1 MTDIINALWDLRTWF
16 ALILGVAIGLMAASL
31 MVMSRRSEEFDDD
44 PDTIL
49 ILPPDEP
56 MEQVDI
62 NEFVRRY
69 S

>member
-16 ALILGVAIGLMAASL
+16 ALILGVAIGLMIASL
-31 MVMSRRSEEFDDD
+31 MTMARRNEE
-44 PDTIL
+44 PDGPPTIL

-62 NEFVRRY
+62 DQFIRRY

>member
-31 MVMSRRSEEFDDD
+31 MVMSRRSEEFDDG

>member
-1 MTDIINALWDLRTWF
+1 MPEFVNALWELRTWF

-62 NEFVRRY
+62 DKFIRRY

>member
-1 MTDIINALWDLRTWF
+1 MPEFVNALWELRTWC
-16 ALILGVAIGLMAASL
+16 ALIIGVSIGLMAASL
-31 MVMSRRSEEFDDD
+31 MVMGRRSEEFDDG

-62 NEFVRRY
+62 DQFIRRY

>member
-1 MTDIINALWDLRTWF
+1 MTDIINALWDLITWF
-16 ALILGVAIGLMAASL
+16 ALIIGVAIGLMAASL

-62 NEFVRRY
+62 DQFIRRY

>member
-31 MVMSRRSEEFDDD
+31 MVMSRRSEEFDDG

-49 ILPPDEP
+49 ILQPDEP

-62 NEFVRRY
+62 DKFIRRY

>member
-1 MTDIINALWDLRTWF
+1 MPEFVNALWELRTWF
-16 ALILGVAIGLMAASL
+16 ALIIGVAIGLMAASL
-31 MVMSRRSEEFDDD
+31 MVMSRRSEEFDDG

-62 NEFVRRY
+62 DQFIRRY

>member
-1 MTDIINALWDLRTWF
+1 MPEFVNALWELRTWF
-16 ALILGVAIGLMAASL
+16 ALIIGVAIGLMAASL
-31 MVMSRRSEEFDDD
+31 MVMSRRSEEFDDG

>member
-1 MTDIINALWDLRTWF
+1 MPEFVNALWDLRTWF

-31 MVMSRRSEEFDDD
+31 MVMSRRSEEFDDG

-62 NEFVRRY
+62 DKFIRRY